1 MSLSV
6 HDLNSR
12 ARNFQENAKQR
23 FEADRRKAEKERIV
37 KERARGRREAHDA
50 AVAELRRR
58 QEEEAEKVIIYEN
71 ACVGCGQAKRL
82 PSYRCSLQQKPVA
95 YRRSFSDKLTLS
107 TTGESV

>member
-37 KERARGRREAHDA
+37 KERARARREAHEA

-58 QEEEAEKVIIYEN
+58 QEEEAEKVFVYNGTYLYYMLES
-71 ACVGCGQAKRL
+71 ACPCIAVVFSRKQL
-82 PSYRCSLQQKPVA
+82 PA
-95 YRRSFSDKLTLS
+95 
-107 TTGESV
+107 G